1 MIDKNIS
8 ISDTHNH
15 SVHINRLQLDICF
28 GVKNSF
34 LGGFAGAP
42 RVFRESFIVGVVNKC
57 YKSFRKSNFFHNFT
71 SNIFSFCVAKQYL
84 KKSNS
89 TSMIRL
95 LFLVTILALFS
106 NCTST
111 KNIQTSKVN
120 VDSIVN
126 AEKLKLTQK
135 HESEIREY
143 QKHLE
148 ELTSSGVTFVVD
160 SCPERDLLPLLLDST
175 GKANYE
181 KMLLENKIKSLSNK
195 VTISEKGLITAEGNI
210 SSAYFS
216 KSVLE
221 NELQRSER
229 TIDSMQIELDSSHAR
244 LIRVETEKTKVVKR
258 KPVFGGYAM
267 TFGAG
272 AFCMLLFLWW
282 FNTKRKAKSTIMNK
296 VTVFILSAFMLT
308 SCDSHDKPTDNI
320 SFGQA
325 WGYSFGLGAYWIW
338 LILAVAALL
347 VGGYLLKKVHAA
359 GKWSGG
365 HTAIVAV
372 LVALVFA
379 ALLATPASIAAN
391 TTVEQAARGVYIR

>member
-1 MIDKNIS
+1 MKNNSRSENRHKYIKKM
-8 ISDTHNH
+8 
-15 SVHINRLQLDICF
+15 SVSMHIKYTL
-28 GVKNSF
+28 
-34 LGGFAGAP
+34 FAG
-42 RVFRESFIVGVVNKC
+42 II
-57 YKSFRKSNFFHNFT
+57 FT
-71 SNIFSFCVAKQYL
+71 
-84 KKSNS
+84 
-89 TSMIRL
+89 L
-95 LFLVTILALFS
+95 LLS
-106 NCTST
+106 CSST
-111 KNIQTSKVN
+111 KNVQTSHVN

-210 SSAYFS
+210 SAAYFS

-221 NELQRSER
+221 KELQRSER
-229 TIDSMQIELDSSHAR
+229 TIDSMQIELDSSHSR
-244 LIRVETEKTKVVKR
+244 LTRVETEKTKQVKR

-272 AFCMLLFLWW
+272 ALCMLLFLWW

-296 VTVFILSAFMLT
+296 VTVFI
-308 SCDSHDKPTDNI
+308 
-320 SFGQA
+320 
-325 WGYSFGLGAYWIW
+325 
-338 LILAVAALL
+338 
-347 VGGYLLKKVHAA
+347 
-359 GKWSGG
+359 
-365 HTAIVAV
+365 
-372 LVALVFA
+372 
-379 ALLATPASIAAN
+379 
-391 TTVEQAARGVYIR
+391 

>member
-1 MIDKNIS
+1 M
-8 ISDTHNH
+8 H
-15 SVHINRLQLDICF
+15 SLCTIL
-28 GVKNSF
+28 
-34 LGGFAGAP
+34 
-42 RVFRESFIVGVVNKC
+42 
-57 YKSFRKSNFFHNFT
+57 
-71 SNIFSFCVAKQYL
+71 VAIAV
-84 KKSNS
+84 
-89 TSMIRL
+89 TL
-95 LFLVTILALFS
+95 LFS
-106 NCTST
+106 CTST

-181 KMLLENKIKSLSNK
+181 KMLLENKIKSLTAR
-195 VTISEKGLITAEGNI
+195 VTISEKGMITAEGPI
-210 SSAYFS
+210 KEARFTASR
-216 KSVLE
+216 LQT
-221 NELQRSER
+221 ELQRSER
-229 TIDSMQIELDSSHAR
+229 TIDSMQVELDSSHSR
-244 LIRVETEKTKVVKR
+244 LTRVETEKTKVVKR

-272 AFCMLLFLWW
+272 ALCMLLFLWR
-282 FNTKRKAKSTIMNK
+282 FNTNRKAKSTIMNK
-296 VTVFILSAFMLT
+296 VTVFILSAMMLT

-325 WGYSFGLGAYWIW
+325 WGHAATAGGYWVGV
-338 LILAVAALL
+338 ILALL
-347 VGGYLLKKVHAA
+347 LCGAGGYFLKRNYNKTQN
-359 GKWSGG
+359 WSGG
-365 HTAIVAV
+365 HSAIAV
-372 LVALVFA
+372 VILALLLVAILVP
-379 ALLATPASIAAN
+379 PASIAAN